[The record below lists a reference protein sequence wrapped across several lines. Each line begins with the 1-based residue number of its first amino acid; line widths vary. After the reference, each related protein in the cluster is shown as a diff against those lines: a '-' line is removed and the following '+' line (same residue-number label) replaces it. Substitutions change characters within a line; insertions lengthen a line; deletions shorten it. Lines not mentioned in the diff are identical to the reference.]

1 MTSRDD
7 SIVSDLA
14 CLITAAIFALGL
26 IVLLVRLRDVQVD
39 DSASYNYASS
49 RQSVRRVQTGGAR
62 GRIFDREGRVLAGN
76 IASLSI
82 VCDASPYQSKTWDET
97 VAKMV
102 RAVDELG
109 AIIGRK
115 SMLSERDIRR
125 HVNQSLAMPLVVWRN
140 LNEDELAR
148 FMESAYRFPAFS
160 CEETEERTYPNGSLA
175 AHLIGYVGKDRG
187 EVEAGDEKFNFF
199 LPEMRGR
206 AGVEGYYDSFLR
218 GVPGEKRVRVDARGF
233 AIEERTVV
241 DAKRGP
247 DLHLTIDARVQRAV
261 ETQLKGVRGGS
272 AVIDPRNGEI
282 LALASSPTFDLND
295 FVPTLTQAT
304 YDALAKDPLKPLLN
318 RASGGLYTP
327 GSIFKPITA
336 LAALRLGVPAS
347 HEYSCDGVFELGALH
362 LRCARRWGHGTL
374 DMRHA
379 ICESCNPYF
388 CDLGMEVGTNQLLS
402 VAREFGLGS
411 PTGVDLGADVA
422 GVVPDGEWKMRT
434 YREKW
439 YPGDLAQMSIGQGM
453 LLVSPLQ
460 MARAVGAIATGYLV
474 TPHVKSDLHV
484 MRTPIAFSAEQ
495 LQVVRD
501 GMRMVVDTGGGMS
514 AAEGLSV
521 SVAGKTGT
529 AEIGR
534 GETRRKN
541 AWFVAYAPIENPTV
555 AIAMV
560 IENGSSGGGTTA
572 PKVGAILREIFK

>member
-1 MTSRDD
+1 MSRDD

-76 IASLSI
+76 VASLSI
-82 VCDASPYQSKTWDET
+82 VCDASGFQSKTWDET

-115 SMLSERDIRR
+115 SALVERDIRR

-148 FMESAYRFPAFS
+148 FMESAYRFPSFS

-175 AHLIGYVGKDRG
+175 AHLVGYVGKDRG
-187 EVEAGDEKFNFF
+187 EIEAGDEKFNFF

-241 DAKRGP
+241 DAKRGL
-247 DLHLTIDARVQRAV
+247 DLRLTIDARIQKAV
-261 ETQLKGVRGGS
+261 ETQLKNVHGGC

-295 FVPTLTQAT
+295 FVPTLTHAT

-318 RASGGLYTP
+318 RASGGLYAP

-347 HEYSCDGVFELGALH
+347 HEYGCDGVFELGALH
-362 LRCARRWGHGTL
+362 LRCARRWGHGVL

-411 PTGVDLGADVA
+411 PTGVDLGADAA
-422 GVVPDGEWKMRT
+422 GVVPDGEWKLRT

-460 MARAVGAIATGYLV
+460 MARMVGAIATGYLV
-474 TPHVKSDLHV
+474 TPHVKADLHGA
-484 MRTPIAFSAEQ
+484 RTPIAFSAEQ

-501 GMRMVVDTGGGMS
+501 GMRMVVETGGGMS
-514 AAEGLSV
+514 AASGLSV

-534 GETRRKN
+534 GATRRKN

-572 PKVGAILREIFK
+572 PKVGAVLREIFK

>member
-1 MTSRDD
+1 MSRDD

-76 IASLSI
+76 VASLSI
-82 VCDASPYQSKTWDET
+82 VCDASGFQSKTWDET

-115 SMLSERDIRR
+115 SALSERDIRR

-148 FMESAYRFPAFS
+148 FMESAYRFPSFS

-175 AHLIGYVGKDRG
+175 AHLVGYVGKDRG
-187 EVEAGDEKFNFF
+187 EIEAGDEKFNFF

-241 DAKRGP
+241 DAKRGL
-247 DLHLTIDARVQRAV
+247 DLRLTIDARIQKAV
-261 ETQLKGVRGGS
+261 ETQLKNVHGGC

-295 FVPTLTQAT
+295 FVPTLTHAT

-336 LAALRLGVPAS
+336 LAALRFGVPDT
-347 HEYSCDGVFELGALH
+347 HEYRCDGVFELGALH

-411 PTGVDLGADVA
+411 PTGVDLGADAA

-474 TPHVKSDLHV
+474 TPHVKADLHGA
-484 MRTPIAFSAEQ
+484 RTPIAFSAEQ

-501 GMRMVVDTGGGMS
+501 GMRMAVETGGGMP
-514 AAEGLSV
+514 AASGLSV

-534 GETRRKN
+534 GATRRKN
-541 AWFVAYAPIENPTV
+541 AWFVAYAPIENPSV

-572 PKVGAILREIFK
+572 PKVGAVLREIFK